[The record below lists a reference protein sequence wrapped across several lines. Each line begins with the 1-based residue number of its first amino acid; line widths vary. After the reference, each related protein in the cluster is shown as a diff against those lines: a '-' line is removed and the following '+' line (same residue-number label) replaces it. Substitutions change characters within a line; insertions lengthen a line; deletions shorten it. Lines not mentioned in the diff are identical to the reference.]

1 MIIRKVA
8 VGNSE
13 EAFIEDTFS
22 EGLNILL
29 SNDNNKG
36 KTIIIQSMLYAL
48 GNKPIFPDSFNYKDF
63 VYYLEFEHNSEIYII
78 VRSGDEYVLKYSDKL
93 GIFEGMSELKRF
105 WNNNIFQLPMIPFQG
120 EKRIVD
126 MELFVQLF
134 FVGQDGKDTSTIFNS
149 GFYHKDDFRNM
160 LLSYSGDF
168 SSEITPKEIIKI
180 KDKIKKLKARRKEQ
194 LNLSDFYKTV
204 AVAPEYLS
212 KIKDRDAFDKRVD
225 EMDSITDLITEIK
238 KKRNRLAAEK
248 SLWNG
253 TLKELNSLNRNIKV
267 GELRCMDCDSNHIA
281 YKGTSK
287 SKYSFDIST
296 PLMRK
301 QIIESINEKIS
312 DFTEEIKKLD
322 FEIQKQQEELNSLM
336 DNEDITIENIVA
348 YKMGY
353 KSVADIEQ
361 TIDDIDKE
369 LEQYE
374 CTLKVGKSFS
384 DEAKEE
390 RENFYGRFMSLMNE
404 KKKQI
409 DIESEKEY
417 EDIFTKRGTVV
428 SGSEETVF
436 YVSKLLASVEMTDHD
451 CPIIMDSFRAED
463 LSTDKEKRVLEL
475 FGELRNQ
482 CILTTTLKTEEIGK
496 YDDMKNVNIV
506 DYSSHRTN
514 KILNQ
519 YDLEEFKK
527 LLQNMYIEI

>member
-1 MIIRKVA
+1 
-8 VGNSE
+8 
-13 EAFIEDTFS
+13 
-22 EGLNILL
+22 
-29 SNDNNKG
+29 
-36 KTIIIQSMLYAL
+36 
-48 GNKPIFPDSFNYKDF
+48 
-63 VYYLEFEHNSEIYII
+63 
-78 VRSGDEYVLKYSDKL
+78 
-93 GIFEGMSELKRF
+93 
-105 WNNNIFQLPMIPFQG
+105 
-120 EKRIVD
+120 
-126 MELFVQLF
+126 
-134 FVGQDGKDTSTIFNS
+134 
-149 GFYHKDDFRNM
+149 
-160 LLSYSGDF
+160 
-168 SSEITPKEIIKI
+168 
-180 KDKIKKLKARRKEQ
+180 
-194 LNLSDFYKTV
+194 
-204 AVAPEYLS
+204 
-212 KIKDRDAFDKRVD
+212 
-225 EMDSITDLITEIK
+225 MDSITDLITEIK

-312 DFTEEIKKLD
+312 DFTEEIKKFD

-390 RENFYGRFMSLMNE
+390 REKFYGRFMSLMNE

-527 LLQNMYIEI
+527 LLQDMYIEI

>member
-1 MIIRKVA
+1 MIIQKVA

-29 SNDNNKG
+29 SDDNNKG

-63 VYYLEFEHNSEIYII
+63 VYYLEFKHDSERYII
-78 VRSGDEYVLKYSDKL
+78 VRSGDEYILKYCDKL
-93 GIFEGMSELKRF
+93 RIFEGMSELKRF
-105 WNNNIFQLPMIPFQG
+105 WNNNIFQLPMIQFNG
-120 EKRIVD
+120 VKRIVD

-134 FVGQDGKDTSTIFNS
+134 FVGQYGKDTSTIFNS

-168 SSEITPKEIIKI
+168 SSEITPTEIKKI
-180 KDKIKKLKARRKEQ
+180 KDKIKNLKAQRKEQ
-194 LNLSDFYKTV
+194 VNSSDFYKAVT
-204 AVAPEYLS
+204 VAPEYLS
-212 KIKDRDAFDKRVD
+212 KIKDREAFSKRVD
-225 EMDSITDLITEIK
+225 ELDSITNLITEIK
-238 KKRNRLAAEK
+238 KKRNRLATEK

-267 GELRCMDCDSNHIA
+267 GELRCMDCDSTHIT

-296 PLMRK
+296 PLIRRK
-301 QIIESINEKIS
+301 IIESINGKIS

-322 FEIQKQQEELNSLM
+322 FEIQKHQNELNSLM

-361 TIDDIDKE
+361 KIDNIDKE

-374 CTLKVGKSFS
+374 GALKIGKNFS
-384 DEAKEE
+384 NEAKEE
-390 RENFYGRFMSLMNE
+390 KEKFYGRFISLMNE

-409 DIESEKEY
+409 DIENKKEY

-436 YVSKLLASVEMTDHD
+436 YVSKLLASVEMTGHD

-475 FGELRNQ
+475 FGKLKNQ

-496 YDDMKNVNIV
+496 YDNMKNVNII

-519 YDLEEFKK
+519 GDLEKFKK
-527 LLQNMYIEI
+527 LLQNMYIKI